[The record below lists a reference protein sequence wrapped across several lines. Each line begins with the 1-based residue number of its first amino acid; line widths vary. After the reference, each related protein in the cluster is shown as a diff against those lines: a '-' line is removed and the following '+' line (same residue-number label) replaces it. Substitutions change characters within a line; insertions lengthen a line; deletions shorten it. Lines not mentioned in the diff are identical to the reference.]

1 MKESI
6 ADKTARA
13 YRTGADD
20 AFKQARQQAR
30 QELEEARQE
39 LFELR
44 ELVAS
49 QAKTVESLHAALDRF
64 AFRTEDA

>member
-13 YRTGADD
+13 YRKGADD
-20 AFKQARQQAR
+20 AIIVLCK
-30 QELEEARQE
+30 ELAEQ
-39 LFELR
+39 R
-44 ELVAS
+44 ELIAS
-49 QAKTVESLHAALDRF
+49 QAKTIESLHAALDRF

>member
-1 MKESI
+1 MKESA
-6 ADKTARA
+6 ADKLSRA
-13 YRTGADD
+13 YRMGADD
-20 AFKQARQQAR
+20 AQKQAR

>member
-20 AFKQARQQAR
+20 AFKQARQ
-30 QELEEARQE
+30 ELA
-39 LFELR
+39 ELR
-44 ELVAS
+44 ELVAT
-49 QAKTVESLHAALDRF
+49 QAKTIESLHAALDRF